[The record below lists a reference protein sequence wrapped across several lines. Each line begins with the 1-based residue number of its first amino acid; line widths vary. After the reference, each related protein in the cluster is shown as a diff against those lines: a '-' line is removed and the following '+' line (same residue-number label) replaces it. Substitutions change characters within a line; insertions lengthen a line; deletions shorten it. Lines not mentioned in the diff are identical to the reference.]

1 MSANRKV
8 RQVIEGD
15 TFDTPVVKKEATWL
29 DQIDLDPEARG
40 KPQQGA
46 GVLWYIRLEQGEAQ
60 TTSKPARQDWPTA
73 SYRYRQYS
81 LGRLILRQSVTSFA
95 LSNSIASGSGPRR
108 MSWRLV

>member
-1 MSANRKV
+1 MERDRSRCRHQDESRSGITIGQESFPRSMSANRKV

-60 TTSKPARQDWPTA
+60 TTSKPAR
-73 SYRYRQYS
+73 
-81 LGRLILRQSVTSFA
+81 
-95 LSNSIASGSGPRR
+95 
-108 MSWRLV
+108 